1 MCRLCQS
8 PVVFRPYT
16 VVVLTVVSVVAFV
29 NCNKALIVAI
39 IIIIIII
46 MSALR
51 LAKPA
56 LRLRWQR
63 PGSYANTQTFPI
75 RTIFSRSLSRLWLH
89 ELFCGFLLPGFGP
102 QNQPGLG
109 GFTGSVLSFSSSV
122 LQLPHNAST
131 PFCFH
136 DSFVA
141 YESQTIQM
149 SSHSSFWF

>member
-1 MCRLCQS
+1 MSNLTPWQS
-8 PVVFRPYT
+8 GKSLTWDVT
-16 VVVLTVVSVVAFV
+16 VAHTLPASYVSSTAREAGAAVEIA
-29 NCNKALIVAI
+29 
-39 IIIIIII
+39 
-46 MSALR
+46 
-51 LAKPA
+51 
-56 LRLRWQR
+56 WQQ
-63 PGSYANTQTFPI
+63 PGSHPNTQTFPI

-131 PFCFH
+131 TFCFH

-149 SSHSSFWF
+149 SSHSSF